1 MDGLTNEELVHR
13 YTEATMRHDHAQLES
28 MRHRDWSV
36 LWPQSREVVR
46 GSENFR
52 AIVEHYPGGQPQL
65 LRERVVGSEDQW
77 AISPLGGA
85 YRVAGAGSNWWAEWR
100 MVYPDGRTYWS
111 IALLELRDGKVFRET
126 TFWAEPFEAPAW
138 RSQWVERLPP
148 DVAPEPTQPRS
159 ETDPGPGPLA

>member
-1 MDGLTNEELVHR
+1 MSGRAGDDALDAPPAGPTIAEGMPLPRVRAGEVDGLTNEELVHR

-36 LWPQSREVVR
+36 LWPQSREVVH

-111 IALLELRDGKVFRET
+111 IALLELRDGK
-126 TFWAEPFEAPAW
+126 
-138 RSQWVERLPP
+138 
-148 DVAPEPTQPRS
+148 
-159 ETDPGPGPLA
+159 